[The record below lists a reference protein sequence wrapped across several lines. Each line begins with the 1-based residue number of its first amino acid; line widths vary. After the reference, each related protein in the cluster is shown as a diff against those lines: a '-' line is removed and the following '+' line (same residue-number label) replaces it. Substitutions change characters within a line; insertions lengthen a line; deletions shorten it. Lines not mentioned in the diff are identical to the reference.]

1 MVDDRCEIHDGKWG
15 CCEKSSGSK
24 IIRVHARD
32 KLLGL
37 DAIHG
42 LADCLNALNLPRRQV
57 VEWLTDTLYGWVE
70 KGGVVVSGEGDIIDI
85 YPGIIDDAH
94 GEDGSAVWISEQRRR
109 AANPPQRRPRQT
121 MLLRM
126 QLYDAA
132 FRIVNGKSIIPQ
144 NEDDDLKRGG

>member
-1 MVDDRCEIHDGKWG
+1 MQYDEREIHD
-15 CCEKSSGSK
+15 EKSGGCERSSDSK
-24 IIRVHARD
+24 IVRVHARE

-42 LADCLNALNLPRRQV
+42 LADCLNVLNLPRRQV

-70 KGGVVVSGEGDIIDI
+70 QGGVVMSGEGDIIDI

-94 GEDGSAVWISEQRRR
+94 GEDGSAIWISEQRRR

-121 MLLRM
+121 MLLRL

-132 FRIVNGKSIIPQ
+132 FRIGMGRSIIADTAAAQP
-144 NEDDDLKRGG
+144 

>member
-1 MVDDRCEIHDGKWG
+1 M
-15 CCEKSSGSK
+15 
-24 IIRVHARD
+24 IITVHTRER
-32 KLLGL
+32 LLSL

-57 VEWLTDTLYGWVE
+57 VEWLTDTLYDWVE
-70 KGGVVVSGEGDIIDI
+70 KGGVVMSGEGDIINI

-132 FRIVNGKSIIPQ
+132 FRIMNGKSILSH